1 MKILVPVK
9 RVPDPE
15 TRIKIQ
21 PGGSGIETQGVKF
34 VVNPFDEIAVEEALR
49 IQEKHKAEV
58 VVISIGGPEVVE
70 QIRTALAM
78 GADRGIH
85 VNCTL
90 PLDPYAVAKILASV
104 ARSEGFDLILMGKQ
118 AIDDDANQTG
128 QILSAFLDIPQA
140 TFANKVEVDP
150 GSASILVGREV
161 DGGIEEKRI
170 PLPALI
176 TADLRLNQPRY
187 ASLPGIM
194 KAKKKEVK
202 TMTLEEFGIKEEVS
216 QLKVVT
222 ERLEAP
228 PARKGAKKV
237 ESVDELI
244 HLLRT
249 EARVF

>member
-15 TRIKIQ
+15 TRIKIL
-21 PGGSGIETQGVKF
+21 PNGSGIETQGVKF
-34 VVNPFDEIAVEEALR
+34 VINPFDEIAVEEALR

-58 VVISIGGPEVVE
+58 VVISLGGAEVVE

-85 VNCTL
+85 VQAST
-90 PLDPYAVAKILASV
+90 PLESSAVAAILAKI
-104 ARSEGFDLILMGKQ
+104 AKEEGFDLILMGKQ

-128 QILSAFLDIPQA
+128 QILATLLKIPQA
-140 TFANKVEVDP
+140 TFANKVEVHP
-150 GSASILVGREV
+150 EEKYVVVGREV
-161 DGGIEEKRI
+161 DGGIEEKQI

-202 TMTLEEFGIKEEVS
+202 TVTLESLGIP
-216 QLKVVT
+216 LNNRVVT
-222 ERLEAP
+222 EKLEAP
-228 PARKGAKKV
+228 PVRKGARKV

-244 HLLRT
+244 KLLRS